1 MNYDEIQ
8 LEAIRQAIAGH
19 SLFLT
24 GAAGT
29 GKSHTLRAIVRILK
43 HQYPGDGEVAVCA
56 STGIAALPLEGV
68 TVHSWGGLEPSA
80 IHWPFQQIVQM
91 IRTKQKQK
99 RWKNVKTLI
108 IDEISLI
115 SPQFWELIENL
126 GRILRSST
134 EIFGG
139 IQVIACGDF
148 LQLPPVQEEGES
160 EYRFCFETPSWQE
173 LFHKSS
179 KGKIIC
185 LQKVH
190 RSLQDVWTGI
200 LDEIR
205 RGELTMDTRIT
216 LMECIVKNVNTEHVR
231 LYSRRKQV
239 EQWNKTEMSKIAGDE
254 YVWVASDTGLPGEVD
269 QLDRSCLAA
278 REVRLKI
285 GAPVLLLKNLD
296 LKKGLV
302 NGRQGIVVKFIE
314 RVSED
319 AHIDPENPLFHVIPN
334 HALLPVVQFGTIEQV
349 IEPVEWSW
357 GVGFKK
363 SATRQQIPLML
374 AHSITIHKAQGMTLD
389 EAAVDLRGVFE
400 DGQAYVALSRV
411 RSLDGLRILQNLP
424 MQALRADKRA
434 KEYWD
439 KVRIPPRIE
448 AFSAKV
454 PMHLRIGAFI
464 RWGDLGDIFEDIYE
478 SESEWFVLRPL
489 NNQVRLYND
498 EYGVYEKDASVSELL
513 TVERETVKESGEGKQ
528 LDLRTWFRRK

>member
-1 MNYDEIQ
+1 MDYDDIQ

-29 GKSHTLRAIVRILK
+29 GKSHTLRAIIRILK
-43 HQYPGDGEVAVCA
+43 HQYPDDGEVAVCA
-56 STGIAALPLEGV
+56 STGIAALPLEGI

-80 IHWPFQQIVQM
+80 IHWPIQQIVQM

-99 RWKNVKTLI
+99 RWRNVKTLI

-115 SPQFWELIENL
+115 SPQLWDLIENL
-126 GRILRSST
+126 ARTLRSST
-134 EIFGG
+134 EVFGG

-148 LQLPPVQEEGES
+148 LQLPPVQEEGDS

-173 LFHKSS
+173 LFHKSN

-200 LDEIR
+200 LDEVR
-205 RGELTMDTRIT
+205 RGELTMDTRLA
-216 LMECIVKNVNTEHVR
+216 LMDCVVKNVNTEHVR

-239 EQWNKTEMSKIAGDE
+239 EQWNKSEMDKLEGDE
-254 YVWVASDTGLPGEVD
+254 YVWVASDIGQPGEID

-278 REVRLKI
+278 REVHLKI

-296 LKKGLV
+296 LKRGLV
-302 NGRQGIVVKFIE
+302 NGRQGIVVRFVP
-314 RVSED
+314 RVSEEVHVD
-319 AHIDPENPLFHVIPN
+319 SENPLVHTIPN
-334 HALLPVVQFGTIEQV
+334 HGLTPVVRFGTIEQE
-349 IEPVEWSW
+349 IDPVEWSW
-357 GVGFKK
+357 GIGFKK
-363 SATRQQIPLML
+363 SAVRQQIPLML

-411 RSLDGLRILQNLP
+411 RSLDGLRILQSLP
-424 MQALRADKRA
+424 MQSLRADKRA
-434 KEYWD
+434 KAYWD
-439 KVRIPPRIE
+439 KTRVRPKIE
-448 AFSAKV
+448 AFPAKV
-454 PMHLRIGAFI
+454 PVHLRVGAYVQ
-464 RWGDLGDIFEDIYE
+464 WGDFGEEFKNLYE
-478 SESEWFVLRPL
+478 CDSYWFVLRPL
-489 NNQVRLYND
+489 HNHVQLYSD
-498 EYGVYEKDASVSELL
+498 EHGVYEKDASVSELL
-513 TVERETVKESGEGKQ
+513 TVERETVKTNGEGKQ
-528 LDLRTWFRRK
+528 LDLRTWFRRV